1 MSDLKRIFDLQKNYE
16 KKFLEFKN
24 INLENITKEERQQY
38 TKEWILCLIKEA
50 TEVLDC
56 INWKDHKLQKFEVNR
71 SNLVEELI
79 DVFKFYLAIV
89 TLWDINDKD
98 FHEAFERKSIVVAQ
112 KFEQEK
118 LLFFKNYTKICALDI
133 DGILYP
139 WPEAFVDFCNANF
152 AEFDG
157 IATFKEIETNPNIRN
172 KLKNEYRLSGIKATA
187 GVIEGASEFTNLLK
201 EKGYT
206 IILLTSRPYQKYQR
220 IYADTLEWLNKHDIK
235 FDAIIWEDQKEDYLA
250 KNLPYV
256 EFVIEDDAENIAKL
270 VSYGFKVW
278 GKMTPY
284 NSSTRINGVR
294 WFNNLDELKDYI

>member
-1 MSDLKRIFDLQKNYE
+1 MNELKRIFDLQRNYE

-24 INLENITKEERQQY
+24 IDLEHITKEEKQAY
-38 TKEWILCLIKEA
+38 TKEWLLCLIKEA

-89 TLWDINDKD
+89 TLWDVSDTD
-98 FHEAFERKSIVVAQ
+98 FFEAFERKSIVVAQ

-118 LLFFKNYTKICALDI
+118 LLFFKNYTKVCALDI

-139 WPEAFVDFCNANF
+139 WPETFVEFYQSQYPDLKNF
-152 AEFDG
+152 SFED
-157 IATFKEIETNPNIRN
+157 IERKPSIRS
-172 KLKNEYRLSGIKATA
+172 KLKDEYRLSGIKSRAE
-187 GVIEGASEFTNLLK
+187 VIKGAPEFTNLLK

-220 IYADTLEWLNKHDIK
+220 IYADTLEWLNKHNIK
-235 FDAIIWEDQKEDYLA
+235 FDAIIWEEHKEEYLA
-250 KNLPYV
+250 KNLSNI
-256 EFVIEDDAENIAKL
+256 EFVIEDDKENIAKL
-270 VSYGFKVW
+270 KSYGFKVF
-278 GKMTPY
+278 GKMTKY
-284 NSSTRINGVR
+284 NSSARIDGVR
-294 WFNNLDELKDYI
+294 WFNNLDEIKDYI